1 MCDDGQT
8 EKIARNSTHRGQTE
22 KIAQNNARRG
32 QTEKIAQNNTRR
44 CQTEKIAR
52 NRFSDYIL
60 PCTDGGPA
68 HRARTRNTHAGV
80 FCERVL

>member
-8 EKIARNSTHRGQTE
+8 EKTAQNSTHRGQTE
-22 KIAQNNARRG
+22 KIAQNNTHRG
-32 QTEKIAQNNTRR
+32 QTEKIAQ
-44 CQTEKIAR
+44 

-60 PCTDGGPA
+60 PCTGGGPA